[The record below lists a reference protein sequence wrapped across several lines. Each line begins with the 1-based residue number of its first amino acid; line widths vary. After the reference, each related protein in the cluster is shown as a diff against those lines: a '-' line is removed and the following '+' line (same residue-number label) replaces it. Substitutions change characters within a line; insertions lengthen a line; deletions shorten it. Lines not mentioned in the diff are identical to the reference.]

1 MIQCVDCELAE
12 VQPDGSVNVR
22 CNPLVNIKEPECLA
36 KWQLM
41 RLEALVQAYGAT
53 VNQYRRLAPLQ
64 EKMMKMMER
73 EIDEVE
79 EADAWKLQYDDD
91 DENDEDDDDGNN
103 CGTMPL

>member
-1 MIQCVDCELAE
+1 MIQCVDCEFAD
-12 VQPDGSVNVR
+12 VQPDGTVKVR

-41 RLEALVQAYGAT
+41 RLEALVQAYSAT

-91 DENDEDDDDGNN
+91 DENEDDDDGENN
-103 CGTMPL
+103 GDTMPL

>member
-1 MIQCVDCELAE
+1 MIQCVDCEFAD

-41 RLEALVQAYGAT
+41 RLEALVQAYSAT

-103 CGTMPL
+103 GGTMQL